1 MRVNLDEHHQ
11 SKFYSEVPIESKK
24 AEKLDDSL
32 AVKIQDLSARIE
44 SLEKRKQ

>member
-1 MRVNLDEHHQ
+1 MEVALGEHRT
-11 SKFYSEVPIESKK
+11 SKFDADDIVK

-32 AVKIQDLSARIE
+32 EIKIQDLSARIE